1 MKRLILLICV
11 LFISIG
17 LLSIPGYAVTGN
29 TCTEIQYLDDGGYII
44 TTIEESA
51 SRATN
56 SKTATKKETQYDSDG
71 SLDWQILLRGTFTY
85 NGTTSVCTAS
95 TVTVNIYDT
104 AYSKD
109 SSSATKSGNTA
120 YGSATIK
127 RKVLGVTIATNTY
140 NLTLSCD
147 KDGNL
152 S

>member
-1 MKRLILLICV
+1 MRKGFVILIVLILV
-11 LFISIG
+11 S
-17 LLSIPGYAVTGN
+17 LL
-29 TCTEIQYLDDGGYII
+29 
-44 TTIEESA
+44 TIECLAVENHAVQEIEYLEDGSYIVTTLQTIG

-56 SKTATKKETQYDSDG
+56 TKTGTRTKERYNNDDT
-71 SLDWQILLRGTFTY
+71 LAWRIVLRGTFTY